1 MFTIIHTTGG
11 FFSKLRGWG
20 SIKRKMTYLVQQG
33 GFVFRLRYFFRMV
46 SSLRKSWY
54 SFLGMR
60 VGKGTSLP
68 EIHVTWPHQVSI
80 GKCTVLEEGIRFKFD
95 GTWQKGPSILIG
107 GQVFIGAACEFNIRK
122 KIVVGDH
129 SNIASGCR
137 FIDHDHGM
145 ELGQLIGAQAGYE
158 EEIILGKDVW
168 LGCNVVV
175 LKGVVIGDGAI
186 IGAGSV
192 VTKSIGANEIWA
204 GVPARKISERKA

>member
-122 KIVVGDH
+122 KLLWVITP
-129 SNIASGCR
+129 
-137 FIDHDHGM
+137 
-145 ELGQLIGAQAGYE
+145 
-158 EEIILGKDVW
+158 IL
-168 LGCNVVV
+168 LQ
-175 LKGVVIGDGAI
+175 
-186 IGAGSV
+186 GAGLLTMTMAWSWV
-192 VTKSIGANEIWA
+192 S
-204 GVPARKISERKA
+204 

>member
-1 MFTIIHTTGG
+1 
-11 FFSKLRGWG
+11 
-20 SIKRKMTYLVQQG
+20 
-33 GFVFRLRYFFRMV
+33 
-46 SSLRKSWY
+46 
-54 SFLGMR
+54 
-60 VGKGTSLP
+60 
-68 EIHVTWPHQVSI
+68 
-80 GKCTVLEEGIRFKFD
+80 
-95 GTWQKGPSILIG
+95 
-107 GQVFIGAACEFNIRK
+107 
-122 KIVVGDH
+122 
-129 SNIASGCR
+129 
-137 FIDHDHGM
+137 M